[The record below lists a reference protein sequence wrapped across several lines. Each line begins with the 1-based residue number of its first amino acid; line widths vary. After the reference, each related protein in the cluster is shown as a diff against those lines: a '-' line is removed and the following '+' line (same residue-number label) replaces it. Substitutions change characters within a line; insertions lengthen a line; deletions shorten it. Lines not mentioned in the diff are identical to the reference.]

1 MHAMRR
7 LSRTAGLHVVAAA
20 ESDLLALGML
30 ACVVRA
36 SKRMAVPDVMVLL
49 VPRIVLPLVVVITG
63 RIAAGPMVALPEACA
78 AWVRAALCLP
88 AIFPV
93 I

>member
-1 MHAMRR
+1 MIVLFVACASRVRATPGRHAI
-7 LSRTAGLHVVAAA
+7 LT
-20 ESDLLALGML
+20 
-30 ACVVRA
+30 VVRA

-49 VPRIVLPLVVVITG
+49 VPRIVLPLVVVVTG
-63 RIAAGPMVALPEACA
+63 RIAAGPMVVLPEACA
-78 AWVRAALCLP
+78 AWVRAALCPP